1 MAVLFLLGL
10 SGGLPLLLTGQLLR
24 AWMQSVEAPLD
35 QIAAFSLVGLAYTFK
50 FAWAPLFDRFRLP
63 FLGRR
68 RGWILV
74 FQLLLVVAIAV
85 MGTFDPLVEPE
96 TLAVAAVVVAFLSA
110 SQDVIIDAY
119 KADLLTP
126 EERAAGIAMYVIG
139 YRIAM
144 AITGILALGV
154 IGYVP
159 WSVIYGVIAALMAL
173 GIVGTLLAEEPPEP
187 AKPLTLVEALY
198 RPFVLLHQ
206 RLGTTGLGLALAFVV
221 FYKFGDHFAQVLLI
235 SFLKDKDGAAFAWIE
250 IATVYKLLGTTG
262 MAIGGIGAGVLVPR
276 WGIRR
281 VLIVFG
287 ILQACTNLLY
297 ILLAYSP
304 SNLVVLGAA
313 VLFDYVAGALG
324 TAAFISYMMSIC
336 SPAVS
341 ATQFA
346 LLTSLSSVGE
356 RVFGPFAADIVES
369 YGWQGYFIAT
379 TLMALPGLALA
390 AVVTRRD
397 EPKLAR
403 PAPDP

>member
-24 AWMQSVEAPLD
+24 AWLQSVDASVD
-35 QIAAFSLVGLAYTFK
+35 QIAAFSLVGLAYTLK

-68 RGWILV
+68 RGFILL
-74 FQLLLVVAIAV
+74 FQLLLIVAIAV
-85 MGTFDPLVEPE
+85 MGTFDPVVEPE
-96 TLAVAAVVVAFLSA
+96 ILALAAVVVAFLSA
-110 SQDVIIDAY
+110 SQDVVIDAY
-119 KADLLTP
+119 KADLLAP

-159 WSVIYGVIAALMAL
+159 WSVIYGVIAGLMVL

-187 AKPLTLVEALY
+187 TKRLTLVEALY
-198 RPFVLLHQ
+198 RPFVLLHE
-206 RLGTTGLGLALAFVV
+206 RLGARGLALAIGFVML
-221 FYKFGDHFAQVLLI
+221 YKFGDHFVQVLLI
-235 SFLKDKDGAAFAWIE
+235 SFLKDESGAAFRWIE

-262 MAIGGIGAGVLVPR
+262 MAIGGLGAGVLLPKL
-276 WGIRR
+276 GIRR
-281 VLIVFG
+281 VLILFG
-287 ILQACTNLLY
+287 ILQACTNLFY
-297 ILLAYSP
+297 ILLAYWP
-304 SNLVVLGAA
+304 SNLVLLGSA
-313 VLFDYVAGALG
+313 VLIDYVAGAMG

-336 SPAVS
+336 SPSVS

-356 RVFGPFAADIVES
+356 RVFGPLAGDVVTTW
-369 YGWQGYFIAT
+369 GWDGYFIAT
-379 TLMALPGLALA
+379 TLMAIPGLVLA
-390 AVVTRRD
+390 ALVARHGD
-397 EPKLAR
+397 PKLAR
-403 PAPDP
+403 PTPDP

>member
-24 AWMQSVEAPLD
+24 AWLQSADATLE
-35 QIAAFSLVGLAYTFK
+35 QIATFSLVGLAYTFK

-68 RGWILV
+68 RGFILL
-74 FQLLLVVAIAV
+74 FQILLGIAIAL
-85 MGTFDPLVEPE
+85 MGTFDPILEPE
-96 TLAVAAVVVAFLSA
+96 LLAAGAVVVAFLSA
-110 SQDVIIDAY
+110 SQDVVIDAY

-144 AITGILALGV
+144 AITGILALSV

-159 WSVIYGVIAALMAL
+159 WPVIYGVIAGLVL
-173 GIVGTLLAEEPPEP
+173 LCIFGTLLAEEPPEP

-198 RPFVLLHQ
+198 RPFVLLHE
-206 RLGTTGLGLALAFVV
+206 RLGTSGLALAIAFVV
-221 FYKFGDHFAQVLLI
+221 FYKFGDHFVQVLLI
-235 SFLKDKDGAAFAWIE
+235 SFLKDESGAAFRWIE

-262 MAIGGIGAGVLVPR
+262 MAIGGLGAGILMPKL
-276 WGIRR
+276 GIRR
-281 VLIVFG
+281 VLIIFG
-287 ILQACTNLLY
+287 ILQAFTNLLY

-304 SNLVVLGAA
+304 GNLFVLGSA
-313 VLFDYVAGALG
+313 VLIDYVAGAMG

-336 SPAVS
+336 SPSVS

-356 RVFGPFAADIVES
+356 RVFGPFAANVVES
-369 YGWQGYFIAT
+369 YGWEGYFIAT
-379 TLMALPGLALA
+379 TLMAVPGLVLA
-390 AVVTRRD
+390 AVVARNGD
-397 EPKLAR
+397 PKLAR